1 MCLVISPLISL
12 MEDQVLG
19 LKSAG
24 ISAEFL
30 GSAQANCAKVLQML
44 EVTMFI
50 LPETELTT
58 LSHVADLPT
67 GPDGLNFNHQFKVK
81 D

>member
-1 MCLVISPLISL
+1 MISPLISL

-44 EVTMFI
+44 EVTIFI
-50 LPETELTT
+50 LLGTELIT
-58 LSHVADLPT
+58 LSYVADLPT
-67 GPDGLNFNHQFKVK
+67 AGSNLKR
-81 D
+81 